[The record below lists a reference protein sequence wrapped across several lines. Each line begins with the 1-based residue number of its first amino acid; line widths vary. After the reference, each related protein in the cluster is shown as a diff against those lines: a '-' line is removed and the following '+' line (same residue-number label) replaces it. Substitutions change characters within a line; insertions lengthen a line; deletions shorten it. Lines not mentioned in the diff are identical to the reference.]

1 MMAKEKNLHFK
12 SLSKSNEGDLFS
24 EPLPFQRANIFFSRG
39 AWVEQLHRAGGG
51 MAGGLQGRRQKKNRT
66 RGGETTSCIGAA
78 EQKPEGTDVINS
90 LFEL

>member
-1 MMAKEKNLHFK
+1 M
-12 SLSKSNEGDLFS
+12 
-24 EPLPFQRANIFFSRG
+24 
-39 AWVEQLHRAGGG
+39 EQLHRAGGG

-66 RGGETTSCIGAA
+66 GWGETTSCIGAA